1 MCIDVS
7 YCAVPKIS
15 IPLPPPTEGTFVLD
29 SHPPGIS
36 TPGGACHS
44 PPISVYFF
52 QLRWVQPPASPEKI
66 FPLKMLLHYTFMR
79 KIIVSAIQAE
89 VSHLSR

>member
-1 MCIDVS
+1 MSLIVQFQK
-7 YCAVPKIS
+7 YPY
-15 IPLPPPTEGTFVLD
+15 PPPPPTEGTFVLD

-52 QLRWVQPPASPEKI
+52 STLLGTTPASLEKI